1 MKPIK
6 TRTIKGKKAEEMKG
20 LLYSLG
26 MISKGGS
33 TEISGMKFTRLR

>member
-6 TRTIKGKKAEEMKG
+6 TITIKGKKVEEIKE

-33 TEISGMKFTRLR
+33 TEIGGMKFTRLR